1 MSLSDKIN
9 LLVSR
14 YVRRQIP
21 RLEENNL
28 GPYIQE
34 ELREL
39 EASIRS
45 LVDASIQVVDREPE
59 GVRKGMV
66 RYAVSP
72 WNPLG
77 TGFTGLV
84 VYNGTSW
91 VQV

>member
-1 MSLSDKIN
+1 MAISDKIN

-21 RLEENNL
+21 RLEADNL
-28 GPYIQE
+28 GPYLQE

-39 EASIRS
+39 EATIRS
-45 LVDASIQVVDREPE
+45 LADASVQVADREPE

-77 TGFTGLV
+77 NGFTGLV

-91 VQV
+91 VAV